1 MQSMTGYGKQI
12 LQLPNKKITIEIRT
26 LNSRGIDIFARIPSL
41 YRELEMDFRK
51 YIGKSLQRGK
61 IDFTISIELTG
72 NITPNQINLPVVN
85 AYLKELSTLNY
96 ASDSDL
102 LSIAMRLPDT
112 VVASREEVEDDEVKA
127 ITNALYQ
134 TLEKVEKFRIQEG
147 KALEKDFRLRIQNIQ
162 SYLEKI
168 ENIDQERIKRLRE
181 RLRKAVSDLKENI
194 DENRFEQELIFYIER
209 YDITEEKIR
218 LQNHLDYFL
227 QTLDNKE
234 SNGKKIGFISQEMGR
249 EINTIGSKANDSSLQ
264 KLVIQMKE
272 ELEKIKE
279 QSLNIV

>member
-102 LSIAMRLPDT
+102 LSIAMRLPDA

-162 SYLEKI
+162 SYLKKI

>member
-1 MQSMTGYGKQI
+1 MMQSMTGYGKQI

-227 QTLDNKE
+227 QTLDNRE

-272 ELEKIKE
+272 E
-279 QSLNIV
+279 

>member
-102 LSIAMRLPDT
+102 LSIAMRLPDA

-162 SYLEKI
+162 SYLKKI

-227 QTLDNKE
+227 QTLDNRE

>member
-227 QTLDNKE
+227 QTLDNRE

>member
-162 SYLEKI
+162 SYLKKI

-227 QTLDNKE
+227 QTLDNRE